1 MLSPNRLLI
10 SKLSCLNYTFIQLF
24 TCQTFIW
31 PTKHLCLTSD
41 LQISKRN
48 LQSHNEGTTPE
59 PPYLWLMIHQV
70 LRNLFSSA
78 DSHWYFICRSVTAA
92 YSVITKPSCRSEG
105 RSIFRARCSPINT
118 HYVSGGEVNLGHTH
132 THTQWTSADQMKAL
146 MPVTLAF
153 LTHTP
158 LVLFP
163 AAVGALKLW
172 YLRNSNQFQTS
183 ASSHVSSTL
192 EGDLKLSLIYSHIAF
207 GCGGNLFSQPLDE
220 RRRGKQSLCM
230 LSFVLPVGNRW
241 TSVKTVRSSCVFE
254 SFQGLSECCSKQSV
268 HWQLF
273 FTPCSWAHVEI
284 SLILSCVSQ
293 SGIMG
298 VAVFLVKQRSLLMK
312 IYLIHHLPSFLP
324 LTVVKN
330 FWDNVSTQLSFFS
343 FSFLDILNVGVRA
356 APGPQLWLVNTPACN
371 HIMAPLTCT
380 PAPHQSIGLQWS
392 SPTTHTTRILL
403 SPVL

>member
-1 MLSPNRLLI
+1 M
-10 SKLSCLNYTFIQLF
+10 
-24 TCQTFIW
+24 
-31 PTKHLCLTSD
+31 
-41 LQISKRN
+41 
-48 LQSHNEGTTPE
+48 
-59 PPYLWLMIHQV
+59 
-70 LRNLFSSA
+70 
-78 DSHWYFICRSVTAA
+78 
-92 YSVITKPSCRSEG
+92 
-105 RSIFRARCSPINT
+105 
-118 HYVSGGEVNLGHTH
+118 
-132 THTQWTSADQMKAL
+132 
-146 MPVTLAF
+146 
-153 LTHTP
+153 
-158 LVLFP
+158 
-163 AAVGALKLW
+163 
-172 YLRNSNQFQTS
+172 
-183 ASSHVSSTL
+183 SSTL
-192 EGDLKLSLIYSHIAF
+192 EDDLKLSLIYSHIAF

-268 HWQLF
+268 HWQQF

>member
-105 RSIFRARCSPINT
+105 RSIFRARCSPSNT

-132 THTQWTSADQMKAL
+132 THTVDISRPNESAESRHVSVSD
-146 MPVTLAF
+146 
-153 LTHTP
+153 THTP

-183 ASSHVSSTL
+183 ASPHVSSM
-192 EGDLKLSLIYSHIAF
+192 LI
-207 GCGGNLFSQPLDE
+207 
-220 RRRGKQSLCM
+220 
-230 LSFVLPVGNRW
+230 
-241 TSVKTVRSSCVFE
+241 
-254 SFQGLSECCSKQSV
+254 
-268 HWQLF
+268 
-273 FTPCSWAHVEI
+273 
-284 SLILSCVSQ
+284 
-293 SGIMG
+293 
-298 VAVFLVKQRSLLMK
+298 
-312 IYLIHHLPSFLP
+312 
-324 LTVVKN
+324 
-330 FWDNVSTQLSFFS
+330 
-343 FSFLDILNVGVRA
+343 
-356 APGPQLWLVNTPACN
+356 
-371 HIMAPLTCT
+371 
-380 PAPHQSIGLQWS
+380 
-392 SPTTHTTRILL
+392 
-403 SPVL
+403 

>member
-41 LQISKRN
+41 LQKN
-48 LQSHNEGTTPE
+48 LNE
-59 PPYLWLMIHQV
+59 
-70 LRNLFSSA
+70 
-78 DSHWYFICRSVTAA
+78 
-92 YSVITKPSCRSEG
+92 
-105 RSIFRARCSPINT
+105 IFRATTREQPLNRRISGWCTSGSPEPFFLCRQPLILHLQECDGSILCYYET
-118 HYVSGGEVNLGHTH
+118 ILQVRGKVYFQSEVLAHQHTLRQRWRSELRTHTH
-132 THTQWTSADQMKAL
+132 THTVDISRPNESADSRH
-146 MPVTLAF
+146 VSVSD
-153 LTHTP
+153 THTP

-207 GCGGNLFSQPLDE
+207 GCGGNLFSQPLNE

-230 LSFVLPVGNRW
+230 LSFVRPVGNRW

-293 SGIMG
+293 SVIMG

-324 LTVVKN
+324 
-330 FWDNVSTQLSFFS
+330 SFDS
-343 FSFLDILNVGVRA
+343 R
-356 APGPQLWLVNTPACN
+356 
-371 HIMAPLTCT
+371 
-380 PAPHQSIGLQWS
+380 
-392 SPTTHTTRILL
+392 
-403 SPVL
+403 

>member
-1 MLSPNRLLI
+1 MSNI
-10 SKLSCLNYTFIQLF
+10 Y
-24 TCQTFIW
+24 
-31 PTKHLCLTSD
+31 LTYKASVFD
-41 LQISKRN
+41 VRPPKKSKRN

-78 DSHWYFICRSVTAA
+78 DSHWYFICGSVTAA

-132 THTQWTSADQMKAL
+132 THTVDISRPNESADARH
-146 MPVTLAF
+146 VSVSD
-153 LTHTP
+153 THTAGFVSCSSWSTKT
-158 LVLFP
+158 LIFKK
-163 AAVGALKLW
+163 LKSIPNFGL
-172 YLRNSNQFQTS
+172 
-183 ASSHVSSTL
+183 SSCVVDA
-192 EGDLKLSLIYSHIAF
+192 DLKLSLIYSHIAF

-268 HWQLF
+268 HWQQF

-392 SPTTHTTRILL
+392 SPTAHTTRILL